1 MDNNC
6 KGCAESMWSVK
17 SNHIAMSLVIDA
29 PIEKVWASLA
39 DWESQGD
46 WMLQTSV
53 EVTSEIREGVGTTI
67 AAFTGIGKLGVM
79 DHMQVTH
86 WEPPFICDVLHTGK
100 IIKGTGRFQ
109 LSSINSTSTRFNWS
123 EEILAPR
130 ALFLLIAP
138 GLYAGVRISLS
149 NLSRQLRQSK

>member
-1 MDNNC
+1 
-6 KGCAESMWSVK
+6 
-17 SNHIAMSLVIDA
+17 MSLVIAA

-46 WMLQTSV
+46 WMLQTTV
-53 EVTSEIREGVGTTI
+53 DVTSEIREGVGTTI

-79 DHMQVTH
+79 DHMQVTR

-109 LSSINSTSTRFNWS
+109 LTATDVQTTRFDWS

-138 GLYAGVRISLS
+138 GLYAGVRISLM
-149 NLSRQLRQSK
+149 NLSRQLRQRK

>member
-1 MDNNC
+1 
-6 KGCAESMWSVK
+6 
-17 SNHIAMSLVIDA
+17 MSLVIAA

-46 WMLQTSV
+46 WMLQTTV
-53 EVTSEIREGVGTTI
+53 DVTSEIREGVGTTI

-79 DHMQVTH
+79 DHMQVTR

-109 LSSINSTSTRFNWS
+109 LTAIDVQTTRFDWS

-130 ALFLLIAP
+130 AVFLLIAP
-138 GLYAGVRISLS
+138 GLYAGVRISLM
-149 NLSRQLRQSK
+149 NLSRQLRQRK

>member
-1 MDNNC
+1 
-6 KGCAESMWSVK
+6 
-17 SNHIAMSLVIDA
+17 MSLVIDA
-29 PIEKVWASLA
+29 PIEVVWGSLA

-46 WMLQTSV
+46 WMLQTTV

-67 AAFTGIGKLGVM
+67 AAFTGIGKFGVM
-79 DHMQVTH
+79 DHMQVTR
-86 WEPPFICDVLHTGK
+86 WDPPFICDVIHTGT

-109 LSSINSTSTRFNWS
+109 LTAIDSHTTRFDWS

-138 GLYAGVRISLS
+138 GLYLGVRISLM
-149 NLSRQLRQSK
+149 NLSRQLRLRK

>member
-1 MDNNC
+1 
-6 KGCAESMWSVK
+6 
-17 SNHIAMSLVIDA
+17 MSLVIQA
-29 PIEKVWASLA
+29 PIETVWASLA

-46 WMLQTSV
+46 WMLQTTV
-53 EVTSEIREGVGTTI
+53 EVSSDIREGVGTTL
-67 AAFTGIGKLGVM
+67 AAFKKKKKIGVM
-79 DHMQVTH
+79 DHMQVTK

-109 LSSINSTSTRFNWS
+109 LTAIDAQSTRFDWS

-138 GLYAGVRISLS
+138 GLYAGVRLSLA

>member
-1 MDNNC
+1 
-6 KGCAESMWSVK
+6 
-17 SNHIAMSLVIDA
+17 MSLKIDA
-29 PIEKVWASLA
+29 PIEKVWESLA

-46 WMLQTSV
+46 WMLQTTV
-53 EVTSEIREGVGTTI
+53 DVTSEIREGVGTTI

-79 DHMQVTH
+79 DHMQVTR
-86 WEPPFICDVLHTGK
+86 WDPPFICDVLHTGT

-109 LSSINSTSTRFNWS
+109 LTALDSQKTRFDWS

-138 GLYAGVRISLS
+138 GLYAGVRISLM
-149 NLSRQLRQSK
+149 NLSRQLRQRK